1 MGFGWIV
8 QVGLFDIAFRGSCI
22 AGYTYAPTGYSLLLA
37 SPCGNSGI
45 SCWISHQG
53 PLPGSPLSRQRV
65 LYQPSSFDARKRTD
79 PWCGVELE
87 TLVTDSWSLVDQWK
101 MSVLGG
107 FAAKGGE

>member
-22 AGYTYAPTGYSLLLA
+22 AGYTYTPTGYSLLLA

-45 SCWISHQG
+45 TCWISHQG
-53 PLPGSPLSRQRV
+53 PLPGSPLNWQRV
-65 LYQPSSFDARKRTD
+65 VYQPSPFDARKRTD

-87 TLVTDSWSLVDQWK
+87 TLVTDCCSLLDQWK